1 MSIRDISPTLKE
13 KESKRQRHKDQQQ
26 QEEISSKAYKLFSD
40 GKRPVEVAIALSLR
54 EPEATKLF
62 IEYCRLK
69 RLHILI
75 SIYKATNGELGLFLK
90 LYRLMKEKGM
100 SVEKVVNAVAI
111 AGDKLPYMESLY
123 EQVKEQV
130 DNMQRTRQY
139 LSNDIQA
146 LKNKISI
153 LDATVFSCEQDC
165 KRKEQ
170 QLQEL
175 IAQKDRIE
183 KLIAN
188 ILNGD
193 NEGYSKLKQLVKE
206 NIKVVLAENKQVIS
220 VSFAALLQTL
230 KADPETANLIYNIS
244 ATPDGSRH
252 DNNNDNNI
260 IKYLELNKTKIL
272 DLSEKNYENIVEAL
286 TNNAISSAA
295 TSCSD
300 PTSSLT
306 SSSSTFSNP
315 FNQSDNHRIEES
327 DTHYNSKGDIAD

>member
-62 IEYCRLK
+62 IEYCKLK

-90 LYRLMKEKGM
+90 LYRLMKEKDM

-188 ILNGD
+188 ILNG
-193 NEGYSKLKQLVKE
+193 EGYSKIRQMVEENVKAA
-206 NIKVVLAENKQVIS
+206 LSENKKLIS
-220 VSFAALLQTL
+220 ILFVALIQTL
-230 KADPETANLIYNIS
+230 KADPQMIKLIQNIPSAN
-244 ATPDGSRH
+244 DGEQYKD
-252 DNNNDNNI
+252 DNNYIANH
-260 IKYLELNKTKIL
+260 LESNKDRIL
-272 DLSEKNYENIVEAL
+272 DLAKKHYENLVEAL
-286 TNNAISSAA
+286 TNNAIATASSN
-295 TSCSD
+295 
-300 PTSSLT
+300 PTLSLPQ
-306 SSSSTFSNP
+306 SSSTLPNP
-315 FNQSDNHRIEES
+315 FNQN
-327 DTHYNSKGDIAD
+327 DIYTE